1 MLVRVAAAPRGC
13 TRALA
18 IGLRVARM
26 IRVPAPINV
35 PSGLALCWKHVAS
48 PCHQQ
53 AEEGLAMTTKHL
65 AFDSSLHRDVRDT
78 LAAATLVV
86 FVGVILLVCA

>member
-1 MLVRVAAAPRGC
+1 MRDDDHAG
-13 TRALA
+13 T
-18 IGLRVARM
+18 
-26 IRVPAPINV
+26 NV
-35 PSGLALCWKHVAS
+35 PSGLTLCWKHVAS
-48 PCHQQ
+48 PCNQQ

-78 LAAATLVV
+78 LAAATLFV

>member
-1 MLVRVAAAPRGC
+1 VRDDDHAG
-13 TRALA
+13 T
-18 IGLRVARM
+18 
-26 IRVPAPINV
+26 NV

-78 LAAATLVV
+78 LAAATLFV

>member
-1 MLVRVAAAPRGC
+1 M
-13 TRALA
+13 
-18 IGLRVARM
+18 
-26 IRVPAPINV
+26 
-35 PSGLALCWKHVAS
+35 SGPALCWNHVAG

-65 AFDSSLHRDVRDT
+65 AFDSSLHRDVRDA
-78 LAAATLVV
+78 LAAATLFV